1 MASQRDTGLDDAQLA
16 RLRQAIADGRRPR
29 IRVTGS
35 QFPVATTGTVVR
47 VGDPVSDGAD
57 FVMVRIKVGGVSDEL
72 GFSPSELSVVR
83 RAPATA
89 TPAEAGARTS
99 TQKTSA
105 SRVRTSPTPQ
115 PDQAAVVEAAA
126 LSAKGRGGKGTA
138 RRSATATTTTLASPT
153 VPTRSKAAT
162 TGRRAASVPAVTIT
176 IASAGSS
183 WSVSA
188 SRGARAMVKEDTGG
202 TRRRHGHRC
211 AAEPSGGRR
220 GGGCRER
227 RRPRRSRS
235 TRGEATRRT
244 RRDRSGPRQPSA
256 SAMTGTRDNR
266 LAWPVREPPARDRLT
281 ASRRWARSSR

>member
-29 IRVTGS
+29 VRVTGS

-83 RAPATA
+83 RAPAA
-89 TPAEAGARTS
+89 APPAEAGARTS
-99 TQKTSA
+99 AQKASA

-138 RRSATATTTTLASPT
+138 RRSATATTTLASPT

-188 SRGARAMVKEDTGG
+188 SRGARAMVKKTP
-202 TRRRHGHRC
+202 
-211 AAEPSGGRR
+211 AAPGVVTAIAALLNLQEVEEAVAAVNGAAL
-220 GGGCRER
+220 
-227 RRPRRSRS
+227 
-235 TRGEATRRT
+235 GEAEARAEKLRAELAEIEAVLV
-244 RRDRSGPRQPSA
+244 SHQPPR
-256 SAMTGTRDNR
+256 
-266 LAWPVREPPARDRLT
+266 
-281 ASRRWARSSR
+281 

>member
-29 IRVTGS
+29 VRVTGS

-83 RAPATA
+83 RAPAA
-89 TPAEAGARTS
+89 APPAEAGARTS
-99 TQKTSA
+99 AQKTSA

-126 LSAKGRGGKGTA
+126 LSAKGRGGKSTA

-188 SRGARAMVKEDTGG
+188 SRGARAMVKKTP
-202 TRRRHGHRC
+202 
-211 AAEPSGGRR
+211 AAPGVVTAIAALLNLQEVEEAVAAVNGAAL
-220 GGGCRER
+220 
-227 RRPRRSRS
+227 
-235 TRGEATRRT
+235 GEAEARAEKLRAELAEIEAVLV
-244 RRDRSGPRQPSA
+244 SNQAPR
-256 SAMTGTRDNR
+256 
-266 LAWPVREPPARDRLT
+266 
-281 ASRRWARSSR
+281 